1 MTFKGHF
8 SYFKLVNYQNLEIIL
23 RTNYF
28 TTVTL
33 PLQLAR
39 SHAHGALSTPADARS
54 VSDSWLS
61 CVLCT

>member
-33 PLQLAR
+33 PLQGHL
-39 SHAHGALSTPADARS
+39 
-54 VSDSWLS
+54 LS
-61 CVLCT
+61 CSRCS